1 MPLRGLDF
9 KRFLIPG
16 SEVFLLVYICQMSQA
31 CCSCLPA
38 LFNFMLFFE
47 KEIGIINSGKHFS
60 FTSLTL
66 SGPVYYFASIAAFI

>member
-47 KEIGIINSGKHFS
+47 KEIGIVKQW
-60 FTSLTL
+60 
-66 SGPVYYFASIAAFI
+66 